1 MCIYLKDY
9 MINNRNNDAIDATET
24 DLGID
29 MDASIKSVSI

>member
-1 MCIYLKDY
+1 
-9 MINNRNNDAIDATET
+9 MININRNNDAIDATET